1 MENLSEKIKLPS
13 NWMTVNPDSIWRYL
27 ITISKAGNTF
37 NKEQLIKAGLYTSND
52 DNISRNLSYLK
63 YLEIIEE
70 ERGKGKDQRFKV
82 IDSKKVKDLLYELKA
97 NREELARNRFKE
109 YLKEHI
115 LFTTLKS
122 DFFQNDTLKT
132 LNELEHFLRD
142 GLPNKAPQYYQKGG
156 EFLIKLL
163 QLSGL
168 AKLDG
173 NDITIALESEPNDFK
188 ESENEN
194 VQPHNELIEI
204 LPQEQ
209 TGKNNQII
217 KRESFQDIE
226 IVSPNSYFIQFTGP
240 GMNSKLEIQEIDD
253 FLIVEATLAKIK
265 KKLTKDEA
273 N

>member
-1 MENLSEKIKLPS
+1 MEDLSEKIKLPS

-27 ITISKAGNTF
+27 TAISKAGNTF

-97 NREELARNRFKE
+97 NREDSAKKRLKE

-122 DFFQNDTLKT
+122 DFFKNDSLKT
-132 LNELEHFLRD
+132 LNELEHFLKD

-168 AKLDG
+168 AKLEG
-173 NDITIALESEPNDFK
+173 NDISLSLESEPTDLKELENDNGQSYK
-188 ESENEN
+188 E
-194 VQPHNELIEI
+194 PFEI
-204 LPQEQ
+204 LPPEQ
-209 TGKNNQII
+209 IGKNTQII
-217 KRESFQDIE
+217 KREPFQDIE
-226 IVSPNSYFIQFTGP
+226 IISQNSYFIQFTGP

-253 FLIVEATLAKIK
+253 FLIVEATLTKIK
-265 KKLTKDEA
+265 KKLTKDEIS
-273 N
+273 